1 MAKGYLQYECELSGD
16 SLIMHNGQT
25 ADPLNSFSKAMKEI
39 SSKRKKTDAD
49 FEALANIEYQAGLY
63 LNGKGEVIIPSR
75 VLESVLVEG
84 AKKSKEGKLALSG
97 MFVDTDAILE
107 YDGGMMSVKQLM
119 ESPEHR
125 ICVAVRI
132 GMSKVMRTRPHF
144 KNWRA
149 VFKVS
154 VNEQVANEA
163 QLKRWL
169 EDAGSYV
176 GIGDWRPRHGRYE
189 LENFAAVRVPLKRVA
204 K

>member
-39 SSKRKKTDAD
+39 SVKRKKTDAD
-49 FEALANIEYQAGLY
+49 YEAMANIEYQAGLY
-63 LNGKGEVIIPSR
+63 LNNKGQVIVPSR

-97 MFVDTDAILE
+97 MFVDTDGILE
-107 YDGGMMSVKQLM
+107 YDGGAMTLKQLM

-144 KNWRA
+144 KNWRTT
-149 VFKVS
+149 FKVS
-154 VNEQVANEA
+154 INEQVANQE

-189 LENFAAVRVPLKRVA
+189 VENFNAVRQPLKKVA
-204 K
+204 

>member
-39 SSKRKKTDAD
+39 SGKRKKTDAD

-63 LNGKGEVIIPSR
+63 LNNKGQVIVPGR

-97 MFVDTDAILE
+97 MFVDTDGILE
-107 YDGGMMSVKQLM
+107 YEGGAMSVKQLM
-119 ESPEHR
+119 ESPDHR
-125 ICVAVRI
+125 LCVAVRI

-144 KNWRA
+144 KNWRTT
-149 VFKVS
+149 FKVS
-154 VNEQVANEA
+154 INEQVANEA

-189 LENFAAVRVPLKRVA
+189 LESFKAVRQPLKKVA
-204 K
+204 